1 MSRSYHQKH
10 PTAHNPH
17 NRIPNPFRDK
27 EGDVRRDRAIR
38 PYGYKGWCGWGGE
51 MYFKKFGEIM
61 VDLVNIQLV
70 CQRLYL
76 YLTVI
81 LIMINIDELIKQ
93 AMKSKN
99 SDELRAYKNLKAEI
113 QLLKTAKNAKPYD
126 EAAEI
131 QLISKMCKRLEED
144 IRGFSEAHR
153 KDLESEC
160 RSELEV
166 LKKLLPEPVGPSE
179 IMLGL
184 WEWAGQNNFLV
195 PFNENPNNFSQPK
208 IPKKEMGNA
217 IKHLKS
223 KFPQAD
229 GKMISNIVKEYII

>member
-1 MSRSYHQKH
+1 
-10 PTAHNPH
+10 
-17 NRIPNPFRDK
+17 
-27 EGDVRRDRAIR
+27 
-38 PYGYKGWCGWGGE
+38 
-51 MYFKKFGEIM
+51 
-61 VDLVNIQLV
+61 
-70 CQRLYL
+70 
-76 YLTVI
+76 
-81 LIMINIDELIKQ
+81 MININELIKQ

-99 SDELRAYKNLKAEI
+99 QVELRAYKNLKAEI
-113 QLLKTAKNAKPYD
+113 QLVLTAKNAKPYD

-131 QLISKMCKRLEED
+131 QLISKMCKKLEDD
-144 IRGFSEAHR
+144 ILSFSEAHR
-153 KDLESEC
+153 EDLESEY

-208 IPKKEMGNA
+208 IPKKEMGSA

-229 GKMISNIVKEYII
+229 GKMVANIVKDYLI